1 MTDEQRSILRE
12 TLKRLGYRRNKQIRL
27 YGDNYDLTSDPIV
40 VGDQLVLVD
49 AIEQKSG
56 QSRRIRLPLTILK
69 LAKQRVA
76 A

>member
-56 QSRRIRLPLTILK
+56 QSRRVRLPLTILK